1 MAQFRFRAFNPRGQA
16 EQGLIEAHSTAEA
29 IDQLISRG
37 LTPYETV
44 ETAQQASQAPWRQRL
59 AYKNGAS
66 LALYADFARQMAT
79 LLGADLPVDHA
90 LRFIATTTSSPSAI
104 LAKAVHEAVIAGSAL
119 SSAFQNLAP
128 DAPPYI
134 KNLIAAGEHRGN
146 LATTFAD
153 LAGLLEGRLAQA
165 EKVKS
170 ALLYPAILAVAALA
184 AVGVVVSVLV
194 PALLPLFDD
203 AKAPPPAILAG
214 LHTIAGFVSAYW
226 AEVLIVLLLA
236 VLGFGAVRRSQ
247 RGRAALDALWLRVPF
262 FGSLLR
268 KSQTALFAHTLGT
281 LLRSG
286 VSVVSALEMSKS
298 VLTNGVLVAAADTAR
313 SKVEEGQR
321 LSQALSSSQAFP
333 QVAVELISVGDEAGK
348 LDVTLSRTAKILD
361 DETQKSVDRG
371 LSYLGPALTVAV
383 GLGVGGLIL
392 SVMDAMLSVNEL
404 VLK

>member
-90 LRFIATTTSSPSAI
+90 L
-104 LAKAVHEAVIAGSAL
+104 
-119 SSAFQNLAP
+119 
-128 DAPPYI
+128 
-134 KNLIAAGEHRGN
+134 
-146 LATTFAD
+146 
-153 LAGLLEGRLAQA
+153 RLAQA